1 MRVRLLPRRG
11 GNRHVIVL
19 LGVAIVWTP
28 FLLLVLA
35 MLLARLTG
43 CEVNEARAHPCR
55 VAGIDLGGMLYG
67 MMMMGWLL
75 IPLMPFMVLT
85 LLGGAVAGVAALVRL
100 WRR

>member
-1 MRVRLLPRRG
+1 MRFRLRPRRG
-11 GNRHVIVL
+11 GNRRVIVL
-19 LGVAIVWTP
+19 LGVVIVWTP

-43 CEVNEARAHPCR
+43 SEVNEARAHPCR
-55 VAGIDLGGMLYG
+55 VVGIDLGGTLYA

-85 LLGGAVAGVAALVRL
+85 LLGGAIAGVAALVRL

>member
-1 MRVRLLPRRG
+1 M
-11 GNRHVIVL
+11 IVL
-19 LGVAIVWTP
+19 LGVVIVWTP

-55 VAGIDLGGMLYG
+55 VVGIDLGGTLYA
-67 MMMMGWLL
+67 MMMGWLL

-85 LLGGAVAGVAALVRL
+85 LLGGAIAGVAALVRP